1 MVMKTAI
8 LNELRTAIEEW
19 ARLHNIETSRIEVK
33 YSGISS
39 HIHIDVVARRGFE
52 NWWWAERDRSLI
64 DFIFSKV
71 KQNGDFFISRLETMT
86 EAEYEKYESIEV

>member
-1 MVMKTAI
+1 MKTAI
-8 LNELRTAIEEW
+8 LNELRAAIEEW

-33 YSGISS
+33 YSGIGS
-39 HIHIDVVARRGFE
+39 HIHIDVVARHGFE

-71 KQNGDFFISRLETMT
+71 TQNGDFFISRLETMT
-86 EAEYEKYESIEV
+86 EAEYEKYEGIEV